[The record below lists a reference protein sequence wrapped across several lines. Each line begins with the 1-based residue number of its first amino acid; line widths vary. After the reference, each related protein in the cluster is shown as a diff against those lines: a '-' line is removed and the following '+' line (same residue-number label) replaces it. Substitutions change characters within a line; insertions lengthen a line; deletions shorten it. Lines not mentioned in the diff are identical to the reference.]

1 MPRDYY
7 EILGIDRGASTEEI
21 KKAYRKL
28 AMKYHPDRNPGDESA
43 EAKFKEA
50 SEAYEVLKDAE
61 KRGRYDQYG
70 HAGLGD
76 GPGGAGFHGVDL
88 SEALRAFMEDFGF
101 GGGGGG
107 GGGFGFGDPF
117 GGGARARP
125 RGRDRQVRLPLT
137 LDEIARGVTKKIR
150 VRKIVACQTCEGSG
164 AKDPSDVTTCPECQG
179 TGQIKQVVRTL
190 LGQTVNVQTCR
201 RCRGAGQT
209 VVTPC
214 PTCRGEGRVEGEET
228 VEVKVPAGVMSGNF
242 MRLEGRGDA
251 GPRGGR
257 PGDLLVVFDEIE
269 HDVFVRE
276 SEVDILT
283 EAHLSITHAAR
294 GVKVEVP
301 TLGGGK
307 ARVTIP
313 EGIQSGKVL
322 RLRGKGLPALR
333 GGGRGSLL
341 VRVVVET
348 PTRLSA
354 EEKRLLDELSALRR
368 DPPPSFTRPGD
379 ETITNVRG

>member
-1 MPRDYY
+1 MARDYY
-7 EILGIDRGASTEEI
+7 DVLGVDRGASADEI

-28 AMKYHPDRNPGDESA
+28 AMKYHPDRNPGDA
-43 EAKFKEA
+43 EAEEKFKEA
-50 SEAYEVLKDAE
+50 SEAYEVLKDAD

-101 GGGGGG
+101 GGGG
-107 GGGFGFGDPF
+107 FGFGGEGF
-117 GGGARARP
+117 GGGRQKP

-137 LDEIARGVTKKIR
+137 LDEIASGTKKKIR
-150 VRKIVACQTCEGSG
+150 VRKIVPCETCSGSG
-164 AKDPSDVTTCPECQG
+164 AKDPSDVTSCPECQG

-190 LGQTVNVQTCR
+190 LGQTVNVQICR
-201 RCRGAGQT
+201 RCRGSGET
-209 VVTPC
+209 VANPC
-214 PTCRGEGRVEGEET
+214 STCRGEGRVDGEEM

-257 PGDLLVVFDEIE
+257 AGDLLVVFDELE
-269 HDVFVRE
+269 HEVFVRE
-276 SEVDILT
+276 NEVDLLT
-283 EAHLSITHAAR
+283 EVTLSITQAAL

-301 TLGGGK
+301 TLSGK
-307 ARVTIP
+307 ARITIP

-348 PTRLSA
+348 PTRISKDEKKLL
-354 EEKRLLDELSALRR
+354 EELAKLRR
-368 DPPPSFTRPGD
+368 DDAPVFSRPGD
-379 ETITNVRG
+379 ETISNVRG